1 MVLLLFNQ
9 QDNNIQQGNRSR
21 LTCLYLDINS
31 QLDIEDKLLM
41 QSEDCKCLLH
51 KVYK

>member
-21 LTCLYLDINS
+21 LTCLYLDIDT
-31 QLDIEDKLLM
+31 QLGIEDKLPML
-41 QSEDCKCLLH
+41 SKDCKCLLH